1 MIFQMNGRIEFSE
14 FYNGKYISLITTPA
28 PDPYSQPSKFKVN
41 SESQL
46 GAIGQEVSL
55 DVTVSGFV
63 REKPYTDKQT
73 GQRKIFHEDNVILRA
88 RLAQAKPQAVKAG

>member
-63 REKPYTDKQT
+63 RESLTPISKPASAKSST
-73 GQRKIFHEDNVILRA
+73 KIT
-88 RLAQAKPQAVKAG
+88 